1 MMTENASERLFQS
14 LQDIQ
19 HDYESSLPPVEKWN
33 PELNGDLDMRIDREG
48 QWFYQ
53 GGKLTRPAMVKMFSS
68 ILKREGDDYFLVT
81 PVEKWR
87 ITVDVAP
94 FVMLSLR
101 TEEEKGQQGVVLT
114 SNVGNDVLIG
124 PENPFWIES
133 GLESTPLPM
142 MMVRNGLPG
151 LLSRNV
157 FYELVELCSPVQ
169 SADGKELWT
178 FESAGETYS
187 VGSIE

>member
-1 MMTENASERLFQS
+1 MTENASERLFQS
-14 LQDIQ
+14 LQDMQ
-19 HDYESSLPPVEKWN
+19 HDYENSLPPVEKWN

-68 ILKREGDDYFLVT
+68 ILKREGDDYFLLT

-94 FVMLSLR
+94 FVMVSLR
-101 TEEEKGQQGVVLT
+101 TEEESGQQGVVLT

-124 PENPFWIES
+124 PENPFWIET
-133 GLESTPLPM
+133 GIENTPLPM
-142 MMVRNGLPG
+142 MMVRHGLPG

-157 FYELVELCSPVQ
+157 FYELVELCKPVQ
-169 SADGKELWT
+169 SAEGKEQWV
-178 FESAGETYS
+178 FASAGETYS